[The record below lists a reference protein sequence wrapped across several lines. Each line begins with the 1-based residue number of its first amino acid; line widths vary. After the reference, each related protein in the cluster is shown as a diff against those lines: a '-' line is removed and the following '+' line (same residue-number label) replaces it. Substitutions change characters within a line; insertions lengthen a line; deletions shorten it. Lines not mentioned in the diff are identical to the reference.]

1 MRPLYFAIIILIII
15 VIVVTMLFSFF
26 RGGQEQLKKEQEPA
40 KLPLSS
46 EEIKKQESPTLP
58 IIAIEEIKEKNIEE
72 LPALSLIQI
81 ANEPISG
88 FKPLK
93 DGLSRYIDKATGHI
107 FEASLVNGGKELIS
121 NTTLPKIFEVKW
133 SEDGKKALFKYLEGE
148 EAKIVSAEFSGTSTK
163 GFILPQNIFSFGY
176 AAGSDNI
183 FYLIPTGDNRENGTV
198 IRATYK
204 NQSQRE
210 IYSSPFADFIVSF
223 PKSDILSLATRPSG
237 IAPGFLYQFNPLTG
251 SFKKILGD
259 IFGLEA
265 KWDAKGEKFA
275 FSGYDPD
282 SQKPTLKFYNL
293 KKEEVSALTFSGL
306 AQKCAFSRIDADMVY
321 CAVPKNPPLALYP
334 DEWHQG
340 LVKLEDEFFKINLK
354 TGETKMIYNERLFD
368 VWDIE
373 VAPNEDFLYFK
384 DRDNEFL
391 WAIKLR

>member
-26 RGGQEQLKKEQEPA
+26 RGVQEQLKKEQEPA

-46 EEIKKQESPTLP
+46 EEIKKQEPPTLP
-58 IIAIEEIKEKNIEE
+58 ITAIEEIKEKNIEE

-107 FEASLVNGGKELIS
+107 FEASLVN
-121 NTTLPKIFEVKW
+121 
-133 SEDGKKALFKYLEGE
+133 DGKKALFKYLEGE

-334 DEWHQG
+334 DEWHKG

-384 DRDNEFL
+384 DIDNEFL
-391 WAIKLR
+391 FAIKLR